1 MIARKTEV
9 DIYTWSH
16 NCDWGWIRLPW
27 EQSCLH
33 QESRMHL
40 PQSVRDQR
48 TLPLINN
55 KLYFTWLKDT
65 WQDFSSEPCCTGP
78 SAQQDNWAR
87 NRGRCPRRVISSR
100 HTGIGF
106 YISWLWLWVA
116 PHIVEVSP
124 AGVACHPREAGVKV
138 DQRRTIMISSP
149 ADDHPPPR
157 QEGEAVERPWLRKIR
172 DGAGGG
178 GWEQLD
184 IGEVAAIVAA
194 DHDLPWCRYLLLAFW
209 LLQTNQWRRIFCLFI
224 AN

>member
-1 MIARKTEV
+1 MIARETEV
-9 DIYTWSH
+9 EIYTLSH
-16 NCDWGWIRLPW
+16 NWIGRLQW
-27 EQSCLH
+27 EQRFLH
-33 QESRMHL
+33 QVSCMHEL
-40 PQSVRDQR
+40 QSVRDKR
-48 TLPLINN
+48 TLPLKKI
-55 KLYFTWLKDT
+55 KKKTWLKTT
-65 WQDFSSEPCCTGP
+65 WHYFSSALCTAIA
-78 SAQQDNWAR
+78 AQQDNWAR
-87 NRGRCPRRVISSR
+87 KRARCPRRVLISR

-138 DQRRTIMISSP
+138 GPRRTIPIPSP

-157 QEGEAVERPWLRKIR
+157 QEGEAVFFPWLRKIR

-178 GWEQLD
+178 GWEQFD
-184 IGEVAAIVAA
+184 IRETVAIIAA

-209 LLQTNQWRRIFCLFI
+209 SLQTKQWRRIFCLFI